1 MKFYTKTFIAFAM
14 CISLASC
21 HGVRPEADEEAVLI
35 KKPWF
40 FGHGGVDLDPVNT
53 GLTWCFW
60 STSSETFKITPVRYE
75 ETLDDIISNENT
87 PLDFKTQII
96 LRIKKGKSP
105 VLLQNY
111 GVNWYDNNIKE
122 VYNNLTRHYV
132 SQYSPFDLTSNREV
146 VAHIDSCVKDDMI
159 RYIGRLSEEKEF
171 PIVIENVITG
181 RAIPNAAQLKEMNN
195 TAAQIQAKQTQ
206 ERRYE
211 TELAREQAE
220 KQRAISDKAYK
231 QEMGLSPEQFISL
244 KAWDVISSKPGA
256 NIDVL
261 FDGGASDK
269 MWNVRR

>member
-1 MKFYTKTFIAFAM
+1 MKHFIKLFLALIM
-14 CISLASC
+14 CVAVSSC
-21 HGVRPEADEEAVLI
+21 HGVCPDADEEAVLI
-35 KKPWF
+35 TKPWF
-40 FGHGGVDLDPVNT
+40 FGHDGVDMEPAET

-60 STSSETFKITPVRYE
+60 STSSETFKVTPVRYE

-96 LRIKKGKSP
+96 LRIEKGKSP
-105 VLLQNY
+105 VLLKNY
-111 GVNWYDNNIKE
+111 GVNWYENNIKE

-146 VAHIDSCVKDDMI
+146 VAHIDSCVKADMI
-159 RYIGRLSEEKEF
+159 RHIARLSTQKEF
-171 PIVIENVITG
+171 PVVVENVITG
-181 RAIPNAAQLKEMNN
+181 RAIPNDAQLKEMNN

-211 TELAREQAE
+211 TEVAREQAE
-220 KQRAISDKAYK
+220 RQRAVSDKAY
-231 QEMGLSPEQFISL
+231 QREMGLTAEQFISL
-244 KAWDVISSKPGA
+244 KAWDVIAAKQGA

-261 FDGGASDK
+261 FDGGTSST